1 MLDLL
6 APLKG
11 GMLAALLIFTVSTA
25 QAQITTKTNRLML
38 MGSGNSITLVPP
50 SSGSGSYTFEMPI
63 APTNAKFVLTE
74 SNSGQTIANGLTL
87 SDWLNLATG
96 AELRLNGT
104 MGADGTFLGV
114 SGGALAWVPGAAGV
128 SLGDPNTWTG
138 VQTFSQTIV
147 GDING
152 NAATADLADDATLFA
167 GNATSAFV
175 MNGDAAG
182 GDLDGTYP
190 SPTLAT
196 IGGLTPGAYT
206 NANIT
211 VDAKGR
217 ITAAANGSGG
227 GGTVNTNA
235 SLTGDGS
242 IGTPLAIN
250 LGNSNTWTAAQTFNQ
265 TIIGSISGNAA
276 TATTAAGLSAT
287 LAETS
292 GGTGQN
298 SYSVGDLL
306 YANTVSTLTKLPA
319 GTLNYVLTSG
329 GPGVAPSWAPAS
341 GGGVTSLTGTAN
353 QVAVSAATGAITLSL
368 PATINVNTSGSAAT
382 LANSDAGG
390 QSAIT
395 AINSATTGAIN
406 VARGGTGQT
415 SYTNGQLL
423 IGNST
428 GNTLTKATLTAGSG
442 VTITNGGGSITIATT
457 KSGVEGGVTNGNM
470 GTTGTTYYKPN
481 SITTGS
487 NTTASA
493 GEITATHTGTLFNLQ
508 ATISAAPGSGG
519 GGRTRQ
525 FILRNVTAGTNIS
538 FTISNPNTS
547 GSSGAASIAVTAGDT
562 IRIEQTATNSPAD
575 ATAVWTYNFV
585 Q

>member
-1 MLDLL
+1 
-6 APLKG
+6 
-11 GMLAALLIFTVSTA
+11 MLAALLIFTVSTA

-319 GTLNYVLTSG
+319 GTLNSVLTSG

-442 VTITNGGGSITIATT
+442 VTITNGGGSITISSPTEMGNR
-457 KSGVEGGVTNGNM
+457 SGLTNGNM
-470 GTTGTTYYKPN
+470 STSGTNYYKPN
-481 SITTGS
+481 FITTGT
-487 NTTASA
+487 NTTASN
-493 GEITATHTGTLFNLQ
+493 GEITAVSTGTLFNLSV
-508 ATISAAPGSGG
+508 TLSAAPGNSNT
-519 GGRTRQ
+519 RT
-525 FILRNVTAGTNIS
+525 FTLKNVTTNN
-538 FTISNPNTS
+538 TITCSMSGNGAANTS
-547 GSSGAASIAVTAGDT
+547 GNSGTTTLAVTAGDVLRLEHAVT
-562 IRIEQTATNSPAD
+562 AGTPANATAT
-575 ATAVWTYNFV
+575 WTYSFY